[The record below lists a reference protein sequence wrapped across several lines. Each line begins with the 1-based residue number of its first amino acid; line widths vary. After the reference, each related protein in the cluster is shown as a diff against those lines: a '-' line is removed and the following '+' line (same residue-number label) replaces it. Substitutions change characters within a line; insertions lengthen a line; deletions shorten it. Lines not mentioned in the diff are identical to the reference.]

1 MPKRLALL
9 LAATAALLVLQPGSP
24 AYADDIDCGGIELS
38 SVHVSAEGT
47 MGDPATG
54 RNVADEE
61 LADQGMMHTC
71 DTSWGG

>member
-9 LAATAALLVLQPGSP
+9 LTATAALLVLQPGSP
-24 AYADDIDCGGIELS
+24 AHAADIDCGGIALS

-47 MGDPATG
+47 SGDPATG
-54 RNVADEE
+54 WNVADGE
-61 LADQGMMHTC
+61 LPGQGTVHTC

>member
-38 SVHVSAEGT
+38 SVPVTAEGT
-47 MGDPATG
+47 TSDPATG
-54 RNVADEE
+54 WN
-61 LADQGMMHTC
+61 LADGEPTGRGTVGTC